1 MNPKKPVNTSNQFF
15 LQKIKEEAMIEKEH
29 RTREVETRLGELFQ
43 IELNE
48 EEIKKLSIPFYA
60 ATFYST
66 ISRLLCTNI
75 DEKKHMLED
84 ILIQKIKF
92 TGNEELALNFD
103 KASAAA
109 YELSFHE
116 IQLLVLIDT
125 YSCILCS
132 IVNGTGAITDPDK
145 LCDYLEGISKFSIEE
160 IKKCEK
166 LFLIYDRTQY
176 EHDLTTLFEY
186 KAPNEQIHRL
196 ISLIEKIAQD
206 HYDIN
211 LKEQIITSANDIN
224 LSAYNLSTIG
234 KIISRCQIKSLG
246 MNCIAD
252 DTFLFKP
259 SNLIAKNVIGIGG
272 VTALC
277 DTLS

>member
-1 MNPKKPVNTSNQFF
+1 MANRECKSLSTSNHYSSIMA
-15 LQKIKEEAMIEKEH
+15 KSKMKVEEK
-29 RTREVETRLGELFQ
+29 RREVITSLDKQFEELD
-43 IELNE
+43 EKDRE
-48 EEIKKLSIPFYA
+48 KLSEPAYFV
-60 ATFYST
+60 TVEST
-66 ISRLLCTNI
+66 INRSICTNI
-75 DEKKHMLED
+75 PEKKQMLED

-132 IVNGTGAITDPDK
+132 IVNGTGAITDSDK
-145 LCDYLEGISKFSIEE
+145 ICDYLEGVSKFSIEE

-176 EHDLTTLFEY
+176 EHDLSTLFEY
-186 KAPNEQIHRL
+186 KAKNEQIHRL
-196 ISLIEKIAQD
+196 ISLIEKIAKD

-211 LKEQIITSANDIN
+211 LREGIITSSNDIN
-224 LSAYNLSTIG
+224 LSVYNLSTIG

-252 DTFLFKP
+252 DIFPLKL
-259 SNLIAKNVIGIGG
+259 SNVIANNIIGLG
-272 VTALC
+272 AVTAKANA
-277 DTLS
+277 LS